1 MGTTARL
8 LVRGGAPEALDR
20 AEDSLHGLEAKWS
33 RFRPETELSLLN
45 AAGGGRPVVVS
56 AVTFALISRAVDAWR
71 RTGGAFDPT
80 GLAAIRAWGYD
91 RDFAEVASEQADAH
105 DLSHPFGGCADIELD
120 PTVRAVTLP
129 RGVTLDLG
137 GIGKGYAAD
146 LISEELVA
154 AGAIAVCVDLGG
166 DLRVRGPGPYDAA
179 WEVEF
184 DDSELA
190 LKWGRIRFDAGA
202 VATST
207 RLRRRWRRGAREV
220 HHLLDPF
227 TGSPAMSGLASVTV
241 VAADAWWAE
250 VMAKAAFVLG
260 ATAGKEL
267 LESGGV
273 DGILVSDAGELL
285 ETRGMAQYRS
295 GVPRSGTGTRSS

>member
-56 AVTFALISRAVDAWR
+56 AVTFALIARVVDAWR
-71 RTGGAFDPT
+71 RTGGEFDPT

-91 RDFAEVASEQADAH
+91 RDFAEVVSEPDDAN
-105 DLSHPFGGCADIELD
+105 DISHPFGGCADIELD

-146 LISEELVA
+146 LVSEELVA
-154 AGAIAVCVDLGG
+154 AGAAAVCVDLGG
-166 DLRVRGPGPYDAA
+166 DLRGPRARAVRRRVGSRVRRLRA
-179 WEVEF
+179 
-184 DDSELA
+184 
-190 LKWGRIRFDAGA
+190 RTA
-202 VATST
+202 VGSDP
-207 RLRRRWRRGAREV
+207 LRRR
-220 HHLLDPF
+220 
-227 TGSPAMSGLASVTV
+227 
-241 VAADAWWAE
+241 
-250 VMAKAAFVLG
+250 
-260 ATAGKEL
+260 
-267 LESGGV
+267 
-273 DGILVSDAGELL
+273 
-285 ETRGMAQYRS
+285 RS
-295 GVPRSGTGTRSS
+295 GDEYPIAPALAAR